1 MATDK
6 EKAEKPSR
14 TRKNPLKKTTSMRE
28 SAAKSRASAD
38 KPKRV
43 RKARSAAGKPINA
56 TKKAL
61 TKEFHLIEQKG
72 EGSFFTKSRSFTPGF
87 LSRAW
92 QELRQVT
99 WPNNRDTW
107 RLMFAVLVFATA
119 LGLFIAA
126 LDFVLEKILREIII

>member
-1 MATDK
+1 MAKDN
-6 EKAEKPSR
+6 EKVEKPSL
-14 TRKNPLKKTTSMRE
+14 KNPLKKKTSMRE

-38 KPKRV
+38 KPKKV
-43 RKARSAAGKPINA
+43 RRARSAAGKPVAA

-72 EGSFFTKSRSFTPGF
+72 EGNFFTKSRSFTPGF
-87 LSRAW
+87 LRNAW
-92 QELRQVT
+92 NELRQVT